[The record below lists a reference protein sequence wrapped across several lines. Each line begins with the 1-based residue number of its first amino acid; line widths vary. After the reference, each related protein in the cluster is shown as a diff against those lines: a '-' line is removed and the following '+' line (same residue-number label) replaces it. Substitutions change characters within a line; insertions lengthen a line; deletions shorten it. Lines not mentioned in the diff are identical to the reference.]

1 MQTIKNLFL
10 GIGLTIG
17 ATVAHAES
25 QLPAGTFSTLSAD
38 AIDTVSAV
46 TASVIPVA
54 VTVAIVWSAV
64 SWAKRGTKAAT
75 K

>member
-1 MQTIKNLFL
+1 MKMIKKLFA
-10 GIGLTIG
+10 GIGLAVG

-25 QLPAGTFSTLSAD
+25 QLPAGTFTTLSAD
-38 AIDTVSAV
+38 AVDTVTAV
-46 TASVIPVA
+46 TSSVIPVA